1 MARRKDFSDMAEGL
15 DFSGELTEQAETSLA
30 AVQTT
35 ALEVKQFDYT
45 LVDSDTAEY
54 LHTQEKRIEAV
65 VVNAYYELGEIFS
78 ETQDRLAN
86 CDHNKGLFLKWIE
99 ASGFKKS
106 SVYRAIDVY
115 NYRQSLVSQSGK
127 RSELEIFDTLPR
139 TLQADISSSSAP
151 KEAVEAVLSG
161 DITTHKDYI
170 ALKEK
175 LAESERMR
183 EESENRFKGLEK
195 LNEGLKEKADRLDE
209 VERENAELS
218 EKVAQVDELAAENRE
233 LCRTIRE
240 RGTEQLEEEIAALNK
255 EIHRLEGE
263 KVRADK
269 EIRRLENK
277 PPEKVADRSELEK
290 QLAAMKAEYERKMSV
305 LREQAKEHERTVA
318 VSVKR
323 SLYDEFL
330 FDKSADEIA
339 DLIDTAVRAY
349 HMTGNN

>member
-1 MARRKDFSDMAEGL
+1 MSHDQS
-15 DFSGELTEQAETSLA
+15 
-30 AVQTT
+30 
-35 ALEVKQFDYT
+35 
-45 LVDSDTAEY
+45 
-54 LHTQEKRIEAV
+54 RIERFD
-65 VVNAYYELGEIFS
+65 NLPMK
-78 ETQDRLAN
+78 L
-86 CDHNKGLFLKWIE
+86 
-99 ASGFKKS
+99 
-106 SVYRAIDVY
+106 
-115 NYRQSLVSQSGK
+115 QS
-127 RSELEIFDTLPR
+127 
-139 TLQADISSSSAP
+139 DISSPSAP

-170 ALKEK
+170 ALKEQ
-175 LAESERMR
+175 LAESERKR

-263 KVRADK
+263 KAKADK

-290 QLAAMKAEYERKMSV
+290 QLAAMKA
-305 LREQAKEHERTVA
+305 
-318 VSVKR
+318 
-323 SLYDEFL
+323 SL
-330 FDKSADEIA
+330 
-339 DLIDTAVRAY
+339 
-349 HMTGNN
+349 

>member
-1 MARRKDFSDMAEGL
+1 MSHDQSKIKR
-15 DFSGELTEQAETSLA
+15 
-30 AVQTT
+30 
-35 ALEVKQFDYT
+35 FDN
-45 LVDSDTAEY
+45 LPMK
-54 LHTQEKRIEAV
+54 L
-65 VVNAYYELGEIFS
+65 
-78 ETQDRLAN
+78 
-86 CDHNKGLFLKWIE
+86 
-99 ASGFKKS
+99 
-106 SVYRAIDVY
+106 
-115 NYRQSLVSQSGK
+115 QS
-127 RSELEIFDTLPR
+127 
-139 TLQADISSSSAP
+139 DISSPSAP
-151 KEAVEAVLSG
+151 KKAVEAVLSG

-170 ALKEK
+170 ALKEQ
-175 LAESERMR
+175 LAESERKR

-290 QLAAMKAEYERKMSV
+290 QFAAMKAEYERKMNV
-305 LREQAKEHERTVA
+305 LREQAKEHERTIA

-339 DLIDTAVRAY
+339 EFIDMAVRAY
-349 HMTGNN
+349 IVSRI

>member
-15 DFSGELTEQAETSLA
+15 DFSGNLSEQAETSLA

-54 LHTQEKRIEAV
+54 LHTQEKRIEGV
-65 VVNAYYELGEIFS
+65 VVNAFYELGQIFS
-78 ETQDRLAN
+78 EVQEKLAN
-86 CDHNKGLFLKWIE
+86 CDHNRGTFLKWIV
-99 ASGFKKS
+99 SKGFKKDT
-106 SVYRAIDVY
+106 VYRAIDVY
-115 NYRQSLVSQSGK
+115 NFRQGIVSQNAK
-127 RSELEIFDTLPR
+127 RSELEIFDSLPR
-139 TLQADISSSSAP
+139 TLQADIAKPSAP

-170 ALKEK
+170 ALKEQ
-175 LAESERMR
+175 LAESERKR

-290 QLAAMKAEYERKMSV
+290 QLAAMKAEYERKMNV

-318 VSVKR
+318 VSIKR

-339 DLIDTAVRAY
+339 EFIDMAVRAY
-349 HMTGNN
+349 IVSRI